1 MKFRDIELNQ
11 TKESEKRKLGFAF
24 NRKFY
29 RAGLAVLL
37 SLSLQSLKNGYMV
50 LAITVLFL

>member
-24 NRKFY
+24 NRKLY
-29 RAGLAVLL
+29 YN
-37 SLSLQSLKNGYMV
+37 K
-50 LAITVLFL
+50 I